1 MRKFLPIFSAFL
13 FLSVSAGG
21 QTKTPAQPP
30 VAPLAKPDPI
40 IGSAK
45 VPLPP
50 RESDFIAIF
59 QNSRRQYIAAR
70 SIDGRRN
77 ARAAMQST
85 LHNFMG
91 LSHTAE
97 DWVGVFKDSKKNPLG
112 SQSLAIEIAPGVTV
126 STSDNPA
133 ADGTYSTMV
142 KQYSAMGKTINSL
155 AIGDEVTF
163 SADVIGSVISGDD
176 DMVLHPQLIAKFKK
190 LQKIDT
196 GPAPVH

>member
-1 MRKFLPIFSAFL
+1 MRKSLPIVAAFL
-13 FLSVSAGG
+13 FLSASANA
-21 QTKTPAQPP
+21 QTVPSPNPAPAQ
-30 VAPLAKPDPI
+30 AKPDPI
-40 IGSAK
+40 IGSARA
-45 VPLPP
+45 PLPP

-59 QNSRRQYIAAR
+59 QNSRRQYNAAR
-70 SIDGRRN
+70 SVDGRRN
-77 ARAAMQST
+77 TRMAMQSAI
-85 LHNFMG
+85 HNFMG

-112 SQSLAIEIAPGVTV
+112 SQSLEIEIAPGVTM

-133 ADGTYSTMV
+133 ADGTYSTMI
-142 KQYSAMGKTINSL
+142 KQYSALGKTVDSF

-190 LQKIDT
+190 LQKIDN

>member
-1 MRKFLPIFSAFL
+1 MRKFLPIFAAFL
-13 FLSVSAGG
+13 LLSASADA
-21 QTKTPAQPP
+21 QTKPTAKPTAPP
-30 VAPLAKPDPI
+30 QAKPDPV

-45 VPLPP
+45 TPLPP
-50 RESDFIAIF
+50 REYDFIAIF
-59 QNSRRQYIAAR
+59 QNSRHQYTAAR

-77 ARAAMQST
+77 ARMAMQST

-91 LSHTAE
+91 LSHAAD

-112 SQSLAIEIAPGVTV
+112 SRSLEIEIAPGVTI

-133 ADGTYSTMV
+133 ADGTYFTMI
-142 KQYSAMGKTINSL
+142 KQNSAMGKTIDDL

-163 SADVIGSVISGDD
+163 SAEVIGSVISSDD

-190 LQKIDT
+190 LEKIDT
-196 GPAPVH
+196 GPRPVH